1 MLVSVVI
8 PCYNSEKTIKDVVE
22 MTISEFDKLEGYE
35 CEFVLVNDCSQ
46 DGTFQEIKK
55 LGEKYPQVH
64 GINLIRNFG
73 QHNALMCAMN
83 YAKGKYIL
91 GMDDDFQT
99 YPTQI
104 PFLVHKIEEGYDLVY
119 GIYKKRVNS
128 PIKNFTSWLNKVTS
142 RVLLGRPK
150 DIVSSNFWIITDQV
164 KDEVIKF
171 PNYNPYVDAIFY
183 RTTHNVGNV
192 EIEHHKREYGD
203 SNYTLWKLIKLW
215 LAYFNYTV
223 IPLRLVS
230 VIGTV
235 TAICGFIGVIVT
247 VVKKLLNP
255 VMTVGWSS
263 IVSIMLFF
271 FGMVLL
277 VLGVIGEY
285 IGDIVLAVNNAPQF
299 IVRDKVNL

>member
-1 MLVSVVI
+1 M
-8 PCYNSEKTIKDVVE
+8 
-22 MTISEFDKLEGYE
+22 
-35 CEFVLVNDCSQ
+35 
-46 DGTFQEIKK
+46 
-55 LGEKYPQVH
+55 
-64 GINLIRNFG
+64 
-73 QHNALMCAMN
+73 
-83 YAKGKYIL
+83 
-91 GMDDDFQT
+91 
-99 YPTQI
+99 
-104 PFLVHKIEEGYDLVY
+104 
-119 GIYKKRVNS
+119 
-128 PIKNFTSWLNKVTS
+128 TS